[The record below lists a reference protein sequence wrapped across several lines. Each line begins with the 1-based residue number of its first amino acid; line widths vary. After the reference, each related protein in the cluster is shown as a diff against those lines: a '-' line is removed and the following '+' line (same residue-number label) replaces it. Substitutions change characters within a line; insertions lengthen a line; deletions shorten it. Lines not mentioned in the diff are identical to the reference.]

1 MVNLKHIGPRVK
13 QVLKCSPG
21 TRDNDNK
28 LTAVIWANDL
38 RQQGKDANL
47 LTAQGFMKMY
57 YDGKLT
63 NAESIRR
70 KRAEIQKLC
79 PELRGEMYEKR
90 RSKQDEI
97 KKDLGYGN

>member
-13 QVLKCSPG
+13 QVLQGNPV

-28 LTAVIWANDL
+28 LTAVIWSHDL

-57 YDGKLT
+57 YDGKIT
-63 NAESIRR
+63 NSDSITRARR
-70 KRAEIQKLC
+70 KVQELC
-79 PELRGEMYEKR
+79 PELRGPNYKARQANQEKV
-90 RSKQDEI
+90 

>member
-13 QVLKCSPG
+13 QVLQGNPV

-28 LTAVIWANDL
+28 LTAVIWSHDL
-38 RQQGKDANL
+38 RRLGKDANL

-57 YDGKLT
+57 YEGKLT

-79 PELRGEMYEKR
+79 PELRGVMYEKR